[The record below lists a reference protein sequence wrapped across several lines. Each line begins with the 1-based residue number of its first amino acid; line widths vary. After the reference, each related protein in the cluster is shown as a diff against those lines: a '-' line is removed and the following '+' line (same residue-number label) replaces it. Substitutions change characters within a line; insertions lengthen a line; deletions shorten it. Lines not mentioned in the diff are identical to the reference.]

1 MQIWARRL
9 NISSHDDPLDHIF
22 AEFDGDGDGYLD
34 AEDVTAALSSRNV
47 KISPEQAR
55 VFLEGVVCCCRCSS
69 NTHACMCAT
78 QVWSAAAVS
87 ALLPMHAY
95 LQLS

>member
-55 VFLEGVVCCCRCSS
+55 VFLEGVVCCCHFSS
-69 NTHACMCAT
+69 TTHACMCVT
-78 QVWSAAAVS
+78 REGSAAAVS
-87 ALLPMHAY
+87 APLPMRAY
-95 LQLS
+95 MQLS